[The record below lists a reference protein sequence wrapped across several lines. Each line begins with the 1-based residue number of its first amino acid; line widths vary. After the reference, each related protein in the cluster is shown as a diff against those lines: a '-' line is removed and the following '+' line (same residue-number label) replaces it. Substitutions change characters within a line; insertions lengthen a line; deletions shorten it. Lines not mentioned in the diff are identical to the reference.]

1 MERIVRLL
9 RKLALAL
16 IQDRGNRGSLRRN
29 AEGGGGKDEHSP
41 ATISRIMVTS
51 HLTFSGTFHNS
62 ANHRAPYLQLWR
74 LFIIQYTQYFEH

>member
-29 AEGGGGKDEHSP
+29 TEGGGGKTRIRHQQIARINGDHS
-41 ATISRIMVTS
+41 
-51 HLTFSGTFHNS
+51 F
-62 ANHRAPYLQLWR
+62 
-74 LFIIQYTQYFEH
+74 